1 MQSYAELMSEINE
14 CLRGLVV
21 QTEIPT
27 KPRQESIRSES
38 VRSESANESQTQ
50 KAHQQWIPVKVHGV
64 PGTLVRRVR
73 KN

>member
-21 QTEIPT
+21 QTEIPA
-27 KPRQESIRSES
+27 KQESISES
-38 VRSESANESQTQ
+38 VSESVSQVSANESQTQ
-50 KAHQQWIPVKVHGV
+50 KDQWIPVKVHGV
-64 PGTLVRRVR
+64 PGTLVRRLR

>member
-21 QTEIPT
+21 QTEVPT

-38 VRSESANESQTQ
+38 VSESVSESHTQ
-50 KAHQQWIPVKVHGV
+50 KVSWIPVKVHGV